1 MVRAIELVTMS
12 LMAKDLQMYLIRMEI
27 GNFMCQNPSQLQLKL
42 GHITPISWVIVL
54 MRGAIRLMRWKT
66 AHTIQVKVMVF
77 LIPLATGLGMSLKQA
92 AKFLLLIFYHRL
104 SNKTPRL

>member
-1 MVRAIELVTMS
+1 
-12 LMAKDLQMYLIRMEI
+12 
-27 GNFMCQNPSQLQLKL
+27 
-42 GHITPISWVIVL
+42 
-54 MRGAIRLMRWKT
+54 MRWKT